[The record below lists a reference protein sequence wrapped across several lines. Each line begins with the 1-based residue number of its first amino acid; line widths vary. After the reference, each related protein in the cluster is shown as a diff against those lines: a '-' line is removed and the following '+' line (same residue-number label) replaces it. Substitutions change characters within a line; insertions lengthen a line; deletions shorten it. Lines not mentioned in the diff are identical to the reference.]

1 MRTGSRPGSA
11 PSNWPLTGGV
21 PSLSSTAKG
30 AVVERV
36 YFVGYSNGSVL
47 VCDAKHVVLSY
58 ICYIEGEVSI
68 PHLYCPH
75 TKKRT
80 ISLLFYI

>member
-47 VCDAKHVVLSY
+47 VCDATHAVLSY

-68 PHLYCPH
+68 PRLFYPH
-75 TKKRT
+75 KKRT
-80 ISLLFYI
+80 MSLLFHI